1 VAVSADPAVLQVLR
15 LRAAF
20 LGAIRRFF
28 EERAFIEVETPSI
41 VPSPGLDVHLE
52 AFHVQG
58 PKGEPVGWLATSPE
72 YQMKRLLCA
81 GAPRI
86 FQLCRSYRA
95 EEHGRHH
102 EREFTVLEWYRA
114 NATSDDVIRD
124 TEELVPFVAT
134 ALAEKGDSP
143 LFPHA
148 EKGEQGPDAFGGGL
162 SRPTTP
168 TLPPTPFS
176 APWER
181 LTVEEALRFHAKVE
195 LESLVEDEERFFR
208 VWAVEVQP
216 RLGAERPVIVTDWPA
231 SMASLARLKPNGM
244 ADRFEAFYLG
254 VELCNGFGELTDAEE
269 QRRRFQRDQA
279 ERRATGAQVLPID
292 ERFVADLE
300 RGMPESSG
308 NALGVDR
315 LLMLLAGADSI
326 QAVMPFP
333 AERL

>member
-1 VAVSADPAVLQVLR
+1 MAVSADPAVLQVLK
-15 LRAAF
+15 LRAVF

-52 AFHVQG
+52 AFSVQG

-134 ALAEKGDSP
+134 ALAGKGDSP
-143 LFPHA
+143 LFPGVNSSSG
-148 EKGEQGPDAFGGGL
+148 KRGL
-162 SRPTTP
+162 S
-168 TLPPTPFS
+168 PFS

-181 LTVEEALRFHAKVE
+181 LTVEEALRFHANVE